1 MADPTDNPDAALVEA
16 MKLAIRDA
24 VTDFDGDPVGVH
36 LSNSAAVDAST
47 CTVGQVNRVVDSI
60 CLDAATAALAAL
72 RRVRPDNKTFPVIG
86 FGRIP
91 WSVAE
96 RAYDSY
102 VANFGG
108 RGQSLERVA
117 ERGGFYVGEMDQQLP
132 GWREE
137 CTAIGK
143 LAKLEAENAG
153 LRARIA
159 NLENP
164 QPPET
169 TP

>member
-1 MADPTDNPDAALVEA
+1 MTDNPDAPLVEA
-16 MKLAIRDA
+16 MARAIFENTPRQDHREWDYEEPTWDTLPYKDRFRA
-24 VTDFDGDPVGVH
+24 
-36 LSNSAAVDAST
+36 
-47 CTVGQVNRVVDSI
+47 I
-60 CLDAATAALAAL
+60 ATAALAAL

-164 QPPET
+164 QPLALGM
-169 TP
+169 